1 MRIIAGTHRGR
12 RIAAPPG
19 LGTRP
24 MLDRMRE
31 SLFSILAPW
40 LQDAV
45 VLDLFAGSGS
55 LGLEALSRGAQS
67 ARFVER
73 DKETVQMIEANVDL
87 LREAQRATVVMGDAL
102 EPFAWG
108 DATPDVVFLDPP
120 YPLLD
125 EVAERLRLFDAVR
138 ALLLHHAAPEAVL
151 VFHAP
156 VRALRVAEFGADL
169 VVRERDMGSGAL
181 WFAQA
186 DTDASDEGD

>member
-1 MRIIAGTHRGR
+1 VRIIAGTHRGR

-31 SLFSILAPW
+31 SLFSILLPW
-40 LQDAV
+40 LGDAV

-55 LGLEALSRGAQS
+55 LGLEALSRGARS

-73 DKETVQMIEANVDL
+73 DKATVHLIEANVDL
-87 LREAQRATVVMGDAL
+87 LREAERATVAMGDAL
-102 EPFAWG
+102 DPFTWG
-108 DATPDVVFLDPP
+108 DAPPDVVFFDPP

-125 EVAERLRLFDAVR
+125 EVAERLRLFEAVR
-138 ALLLHHAAPEAVL
+138 ALLLSHAAPEAVL

-156 VRALRVAEFGADL
+156 VRAVRAVEFGADL

-181 WFAQA
+181 WFVQA
-186 DTDASDEGD
+186 DTDAPDEGE